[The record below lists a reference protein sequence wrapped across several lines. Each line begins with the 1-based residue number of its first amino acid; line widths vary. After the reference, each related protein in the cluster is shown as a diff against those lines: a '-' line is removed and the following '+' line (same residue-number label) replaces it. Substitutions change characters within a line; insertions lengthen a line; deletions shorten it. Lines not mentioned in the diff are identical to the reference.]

1 MVRWWNVNE
10 VTPSGLRLNRA
21 WYIRQFLVALIPA
34 SFALIL
40 FESVSQWE
48 SRKVLRE
55 LAISQKL
62 KDNVKSVDEISKDD
76 NGFVLEDERNS
87 SNNKFSFLNETI
99 RNDIQLYV
107 QKNVPIIIEI
117 EDKLDDIKVKL
128 SKYYHE
134 MKLEKDNWIDDKC
147 NQNPVIEAVRA
158 AFNNIVPNLD
168 KNEEIKQGLEFNKGV
183 DSSSTIQPDEV
194 ITISAMAKRRKAN
207 AEALAKKSNS

>member
-55 LAISQKL
+55 LVISQKL

-147 NQNPVIEAVRA
+147 NQNPVIDY
-158 AFNNIVPNLD
+158 FTL
-168 KNEEIKQGLEFNKGV
+168 KMG
-183 DSSSTIQPDEV
+183 
-194 ITISAMAKRRKAN
+194 
-207 AEALAKKSNS
+207 